1 MSETAK
7 TTYNAAMSGG
17 FGIVLGLALAS
28 VLVALA
34 LGIYSMTRGGAFN
47 AKYGNVLMRA
57 RVISQ
62 FVALA
67 LLALAFLVNTA

>member
-1 MSETAK
+1 MSEAAR
-7 TTYNAAMSGG
+7 TTYNDSMSGA

-28 VLVALA
+28 VLVALG
-34 LGIYSMTRGGAFN
+34 LGIYSMTRGGEFN
-47 AKYGNVLMRA
+47 AKYGNLLMRA

-67 LLALAFLVNTA
+67 LLALAFLMPDT